1 MAFQLHHLTAQE
13 QWDWVRRR
21 EVTAVELVEHHLRR
35 IDGVGPALGAFARV
49 DADRALHAARR
60 IDADGQ
66 GAAPLSGVPLAEKEL
81 ARRAG
86 TVSGSGSR
94 LFADRPAST
103 SDAITTAIDATG
115 AVVLGATTAPEFG
128 LTGFTE
134 PAGRPAARNPYDT
147 GTGAGGSSGG
157 AAAAVAAGLVPF
169 AVGSDGGGSI
179 RIPAATCGVV
189 GVKPSRG
196 RVPAQGGHGS
206 LGGLTTAGPIARTI
220 ADAAMLLD
228 ALVAPTGRLVPT
240 PTALVAPGSAETGE
254 PGFLGAAI
262 RGEGRFS
269 IGMLRG
275 SVWDDEVEIR
285 LDPAN
290 AAAVDRAAA
299 ALDDLGH
306 GREEVRLPGEDYAEF
321 FRVLWQ
327 ASATTIPAHTAA
339 ELDLLEPYTR
349 ELVLRGRAL
358 PAERVVAAL
367 AGAAAFE
374 RRTIATFAA
383 FDAVL
388 TPSLA
393 LPPRP
398 PGWFTADPD
407 VGAVFDRQVQ
417 AAPYSS
423 FVNVAGLPAITVP
436 VGDVVPAGESDAG
449 SPAGVQLIGRPGG
462 EATLFAIARQ
472 LERRFDWPHRHP
484 PAFW

>member
-1 MAFQLHHLTAQE
+1 MAFELHHLTAQE

-21 EVTAVELVEHHLRR
+21 EVTAVELAEHHLRR
-35 IDGVGPALGAFARV
+35 IERLGPAIGAFARV
-49 DADRALHAARR
+49 DADRALDAARR
-60 IDADGQ
+60 IDTDGQ
-66 GAAPLSGVPLAEKEL
+66 GAAPLSGVPIAEKEL

-94 LFADRPAST
+94 LFAGRPAT
-103 SDAITTAIDATG
+103 ASDPITTAIDATG

-134 PAGRPAARNPYDT
+134 PADRPVARNPFDI

-206 LGGLTTAGPIARTI
+206 LAGLTTAGPITRTV

-228 ALVAPTGRLVPT
+228 ALVAPTGRLAPT
-240 PTALVAPGSAETGE
+240 PTALVAPGE

-269 IGMLRG
+269 IGVLRG
-275 SVWDDEVEIR
+275 SVWDDAVEIR
-285 LDPAN
+285 LDPGS
-290 AAAVDRAAA
+290 AAAVDRAAT
-299 ALDDLGH
+299 ALDALGH
-306 GREEVRLPGEDYAEF
+306 GRADVRLPGQEYADF
-321 FRVLWQ
+321 FGVLWQ
-327 ASATTIPAHTAA
+327 ASAATIPAHTTA
-339 ELDLLEPYTR
+339 ELDRLEPYTR

-358 PAERVVAAL
+358 PAERIVAAL
-367 AGAAAFE
+367 AAAAAFE
-374 RRTIATFAA
+374 RRAIATFAA

-393 LPPRP
+393 LPPQP
-398 PGWFTADPD
+398 VGWFTADPEVD
-407 VGAVFDRQVQ
+407 AIFDRQVQ

-423 FVNVAGLPAITVP
+423 FVNVAGLPAITLP
-436 VGDVVPAGESDAG
+436 VGESDVG
-449 SPAGVQLIGRPGG
+449 RPSGVQLIGRPGG
-462 EATLFAIARQ
+462 EAALFAIARQ
-472 LERRFDWPHRHP
+472 LERRFDWSHRHP
-484 PAFW
+484 PDFW

>member
-1 MAFQLHHLTAQE
+1 MAFRLHHLSAQE

-21 EVTAVELVEHHLRR
+21 EVTALDLAEHHLERVAR
-35 IDGVGPALGAFARV
+35 LGPQIGAFARV
-49 DADRALHAARR
+49 DADAAREAARR
-60 IDADGQ
+60 IDERGQ
-66 GAAPLSGVPLAEKEL
+66 GAAPLSGVPIAEKEL

-94 LFADRPAST
+94 LFAARPASV
-103 SDAITTAIDATG
+103 SDAITTAVDETG

-134 PAGRPAARNPYDT
+134 PAGRPAARNPWDV

-157 AAAAVAAGLVPF
+157 AAAAVAAGLIPF

-206 LGGLTTAGPIARTI
+206 LAGLVTAGPIARTV

-228 ALVAPTGRLVPT
+228 ALVAPGGRAPAPV
-240 PTALVAPGSAETGE
+240 TALVVPGE

-269 IGMLRG
+269 IGVLQG
-275 SVWDDEVEIR
+275 SVWDDAVSIR
-285 LDPAN
+285 LDPA
-290 AAAVDRAAA
+290 AAGAVERAAA
-299 ALDDLGH
+299 ALDSLGH
-306 GREEVRLPGEDYAEF
+306 GRQDVRLPGEDYPDL

-327 ASATTIPAHTAA
+327 ASAATIPAHSAT
-339 ELDLLEPYTR
+339 ELDLLEVYTR
-349 ELVLRGRAL
+349 ELVQRGRAL

-367 AGAAAFE
+367 AAAAAFE
-374 RRTIATFAA
+374 RRAIAAFAV

-398 PGWFTADPD
+398 IGWYTADADGDAD
-407 VGAVFDRQVQ
+407 VDAVFDRQVQ

-423 FVNVAGLPAITVP
+423 FVNVAGLPAITLP
-436 VGDVVPAGESDAG
+436 VGESDTG
-449 SPAGVQLIGRPGG
+449 FPTGVQLIGRPGG

-472 LERRFDWPHRHP
+472 LERRFDWPRRHP

>member
-1 MAFQLHHLTAQE
+1 MAFELHHLTAQE
-13 QWDWVRRR
+13 QWDWVRRG
-21 EVTAVELVEHHLRR
+21 EVSALELTKHHLQRVAR
-35 IDGVGPALGAFARV
+35 HGPRLGAFARV
-49 DADRALHAARR
+49 DADAARRLARR

-66 GAAPLSGVPLAEKEL
+66 GVAPLSGVPIAEKEL

-103 SDAITTAIDATG
+103 SDAITEAVDATG

-134 PAGRPAARNPYDT
+134 PAGRPPARTPWDVDA
-147 GTGAGGSSGG
+147 GAGGSSGG

-179 RIPAATCGVV
+179 RIPAAMCGVV

-206 LGGLTTAGPIARTI
+206 LGGLTTAGPIARTV

-228 ALVAPTGRLVPT
+228 ALVSPDGRPAPPT
-240 PTALVAPGSAETGE
+240 TALVAPGQS
-254 PGFLGAAI
+254 GFLASAV
-262 RGEGRFS
+262 RGEGRYS
-269 IGMLRG
+269 VGVLRG
-275 SVWDDEVEIR
+275 SVWDDAVEIR
-285 LDPAN
+285 LDPAA
-290 AAAVDRAAA
+290 AAAVERAAT

-306 GREEVRLPGEDYAEF
+306 GRDEVRLPGEDYADF

-327 ASATTIPAHTAA
+327 ASAATIPAHTTT
-339 ELDLLEPYTR
+339 ELDLLESYTR

-358 PAERVVAAL
+358 PTETVVGAL
-367 AGAAAFE
+367 SAAAAFE
-374 RRTIATFAA
+374 RRAVAAFAP

-398 PGWFTADPD
+398 VGWFTADAD
-407 VGAVFDRQVQ
+407 VDTAFDRQVQ
-417 AAPYSS
+417 VAPYSS
-423 FVNVAGLPAITVP
+423 FVNVAGLPAITLP
-436 VGDVVPAGESDAG
+436 LGDSDTG
-449 SPAGVQLIGRPGG
+449 FPTGVQLIGRPGG
-462 EATLFAIARQ
+462 EATLFALARQ
-472 LERRFDWPHRHP
+472 LERRFDWSHRHP